1 MPKIPKFSLSSLK
14 ARLPMLKFDMM
25 MQMQLKFV
33 AVAMA
38 ILIGVF
44 LIMLSTINM
53 MMQTV
58 SQHQSMKLLRQIA
71 ESDRY
76 NTLETSDEFIPE
88 PMGEPPVPPEGIP
101 EPMAET
107 HAVQNRVI
115 EVQQLANRNWWE
127 EETQNGTYWWENE
140 DLQNEDWQNPDWEND
155 WQDRPQQTEMTEE
168 QRPERPT
175 RPSWEEWPP
184 ETMPPRETMP
194 PETFPTTPP
203 APPTEPETTISA
215 TLPPTDPPTEP
226 LQTEEA
232 PPEEVPVVV
241 QPTVPEEITTAE
253 ETTTTTTTTV
263 QTTTTT
269 VQTTTTPPPI
279 PPARPNKWNI
289 TITIDHFA
297 LLVGHNGEFLGLR
310 NTEDYTAE
318 EAEAIMTGIRQM
330 GEQSGMYGWLQYYS
344 IAKEYGTLI
353 VVTDKTSDQGLLNNL
368 FRITVIVGCIM
379 LFVLFVILCI
389 LSKWITKPVQ
399 TAFKRQKQ
407 FVSDAGHELKTPLT
421 VLSANADI
429 LQDEIGENKWL
440 CYMQEQTAR
449 MNQLVGDLL
458 SLARMDNATQE
469 YELVKF
475 NLSAAVNATAL
486 PFESQAFEM
495 HKNLELD
502 IQSGVE
508 YCGSEKHIRQL
519 AAIFIDNA
527 MKYSNENGTIKI
539 TLLKRGDKA
548 VLEFYNTGCE
558 ISQKETEKIFERF
571 YRGDKARNN
580 QGKSGYGLGLAIAKS
595 IMDVHKIKIQVTCEQ
610 GKWIRFLLT
619 M

>member
-1 MPKIPKFSLSSLK
+1 MPKLPKIQ
-14 ARLPMLKFDMM
+14 LPKLKFDMM
-25 MQMQLKFV
+25 FQLQLKFV

-38 ILIGVF
+38 ILIAVF
-44 LIMLSTINM
+44 LVMLSSINM

-76 NTLETSDEFIPE
+76 NTLEAE
-88 PMGEPPVPPEGIP
+88 PGDMPPDPPPDPLGSEPPA
-101 EPMAET
+101 PMAET
-107 HAVQNRVI
+107 GFARDTII
-115 EVQQLANRNWWE
+115 EVQQLAYRNWWE
-127 EETQNGTYWWENE
+127 EETQNGTHWWENE
-140 DLQNEDWQNPDWEND
+140 QYTDPDWNDNGWGDND
-155 WQDRPQQTEMTEE
+155 WEETWYTDMTQEDP
-168 QRPERPT
+168 PERPT
-175 RPSWEEWPP
+175 RPNWQEG
-184 ETMPPRETMP
+184 TMPPPPWETTAP
-194 PETFPTTPP
+194 PAVTTTA
-203 APPTEPETTISA
+203 APPTELQTTASA
-215 TLPPTDPPTEP
+215 EPSTEPPTDLPTEPPTDPPAEP
-226 LQTEEA
+226 D
-232 PPEEVPVVV
+232 VPVIV
-241 QPTVPEEITTAE
+241 QPEQPSAAE
-253 ETTTTTTTTV
+253 ETTETTTAETTTVTTV
-263 QTTTTT
+263 QTTVTTE
-269 VQTTTTPPPI
+269 TTTTPPPE
-279 PPARPNKWNI
+279 PPERPNKWNI

-310 NTEDYTAE
+310 NTEDYTEE
-318 EAEAIMTGIRQM
+318 EARSITQNIQRM
-330 GEQSGMYGWLQYYS
+330 GQQSGMYNWLQYYS
-344 IAKEYGTLI
+344 VSKEYGTLY

-368 FRITVIVGCIM
+368 FRITVTVGCIM
-379 LFVLFVILCI
+379 LLILFVILCI
-389 LSKWITKPVQ
+389 LSKWITSPVR

-440 CYMQEQTAR
+440 GYMQEQTAR
-449 MNQLVGDLL
+449 MNQLVSDLL
-458 SLARMDNATQE
+458 HLARMDNATQE
-469 YELVKF
+469 YEMLPF

-495 HKNLELD
+495 NKNLELD

-539 TLLKRGDKA
+539 TLMKRGDKC

-580 QGKSGYGLGLAIAKS
+580 KGKSGYGLGLAIAKS
-595 IMDVHKIKIQVTCEQ
+595 IMDVHKIRIHVTCEQ

-619 M
+619 L